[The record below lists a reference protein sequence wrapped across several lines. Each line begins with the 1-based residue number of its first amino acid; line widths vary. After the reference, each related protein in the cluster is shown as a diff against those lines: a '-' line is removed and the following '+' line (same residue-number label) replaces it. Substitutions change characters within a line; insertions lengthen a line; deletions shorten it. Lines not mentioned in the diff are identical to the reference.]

1 MAKIVAVFNIK
12 GGVGKTTSAVNLAY
26 LSAQSGKKT
35 LLWDMD
41 HQGAAGFFL
50 NVDDQLKGGL
60 KAAVKDMKQ
69 TPAKRQLLN
78 KVVTTEYENLDLL
91 PSDESFR
98 LLDVEASKAAQP
110 KKFITK
116 FIAPLTE
123 EYDVIIVDCAPGL
136 SLSNESL
143 LHAVD
148 LVLVPIIP
156 TILSVRTLE
165 QLNIYIKNNM
175 TEAPKLRGFFTMM
188 DGRKNMHK
196 DIFEHL
202 CVKKKTIVLPVA
214 IPYTSVT
221 EKMGLRQKPLS
232 AYAPSSPASEAYVN
246 LWDSIK
252 RMRLN

>member
-50 NVDDQLKGGL
+50 NVDAKIKGGL
-60 KAAVKDMKQ
+60 KSAVKDMQ
-69 TPAKRQLLN
+69 QAPAKRQLLN
-78 KVVTTEYENLDLL
+78 KVVETEYENLDLL
-91 PSDESFR
+91 PSDDSFR
-98 LLDVEASKAAQP
+98 LLDVEAAKSSQP

-116 FIAPLTE
+116 FMAPLTDH
-123 EYDVIIVDCAPGL
+123 YDMIIVDCAPGL

-148 LVLVPIIP
+148 LVLVPVIP

-165 QLNIYIKNNM
+165 QLNVHIKNSM
-175 TEAPKLRGFFTMM
+175 TDAPKLRGFFTMM
-188 DGRKNMHK
+188 DSRKNMHK
-196 DIFEHL
+196 DIYEQL
-202 CVKKKTIVLPVA
+202 CVKKKTIILPFA

-232 AYAPSSPASEAYVN
+232 VYAPSSPAAKAYSE
-246 LWDSIK
+246 LWASVK
-252 RMRLN
+252 RMRL

>member
-50 NVDDQLKGGL
+50 NIDETIKGGL
-60 KAAVKDMKQ
+60 KAAMKDMQQ
-69 TPAKRQLLN
+69 TPAKRQLMN
-78 KVVTTEYENLDLL
+78 KVLSTDYENLDLL

-98 LLDVEASKAAQP
+98 LLDVQAAESSQP
-110 KKFITK
+110 KKFIAK
-116 FIAPLTE
+116 FLAPLIDH
-123 EYDVIIVDCAPGL
+123 YDMIFIDCAPGL

-156 TILSVRTLE
+156 TVLSVRTLE
-165 QLNIYIKNNM
+165 QLNLYIKNNM
-175 TEAPKLRGFFTMM
+175 KEPPKLRGFFTMM
-188 DGRKNMHK
+188 DSRKNMHK
-196 DIFEHL
+196 DIYEHL
-202 CVKKKTIVLPVA
+202 CVKKKTIILPVA
-214 IPYTSVT
+214 IPYTSIT
-221 EKMGLRQKPLS
+221 EKMSLRQMPLS
-232 AYAPSSPASEAYVN
+232 AFAPSTPAAKAYDE
-246 LWDSIK
+246 LWAAVK
-252 RMRLN
+252 RMRL